1 MQRDNQYITMRNVDH
16 GRIAEMEKVYRT
28 IVTEAEVRDIM
39 QKSDIFVNLTM
50 TASCVERLSLALK
63 EYLTYVL
70 RMCKHEHEQVAVLT
84 DSSSEVITA
93 EDVQRAIQF
102 HPFMQSAYSS
112 LFLVSSTTVSI
123 QKTNH
128 KQLKRI

>member
-1 MQRDNQYITMRNVDH
+1 
-16 GRIAEMEKVYRT
+16 MEKVYRT

-39 QKSDIFVNLTM
+39 QKSDICVNLTM

-63 EYLTYVL
+63 EYLAYVL
-70 RMCKHEHEQVAVLT
+70 RMCKHEHEQVAMFT

-112 LFLVSSTTVSI
+112 LFFVSSKTGFYSKNKSQTIKESINEESKHANVSDLTE
-123 QKTNH
+123 QS
-128 KQLKRI
+128 